1 MRIRCLAAL
10 ILLLSAWT
18 ARPGPDSMEFRAG
31 HGGLRITT
39 VSVDIVQH
47 SGFAIPGRQWIVR
60 CVQVLVQ
67 DTQVISTKGI
77 AYR

>member
-1 MRIRCLAAL
+1 MSLVDILAGAG
-10 ILLLSAWT
+10 T
-18 ARPGPDSMEFRAG
+18 ARHGPDSIEFRAG
-31 HGGLRITT
+31 HGGLKITT